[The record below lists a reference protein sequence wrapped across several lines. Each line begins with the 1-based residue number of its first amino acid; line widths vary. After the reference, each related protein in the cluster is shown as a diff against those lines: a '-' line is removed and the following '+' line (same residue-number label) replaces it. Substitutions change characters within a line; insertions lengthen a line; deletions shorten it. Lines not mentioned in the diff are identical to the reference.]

1 MICENP
7 KIAMSLK
14 CGEEK
19 SFKEKACLTCG
30 RLQRADSED

>member
-1 MICENP
+1 MIRENP

-14 CGEEK
+14 SGEEK
-19 SFKEKACLTCG
+19 SFKKACLMCG